1 MARCLYKLWSDVR
14 VVPCPTSVKCMK
26 KLNFF
31 SCMSNYCSQMSYVV
45 INFCV
50 FHRNFSIFDFLNI
63 FYLIYNYVP
72 SIGDWLICR
81 KMSIFFYIWLYMDM
95 KADGC
100 TKAVFINHFS
110 SSSCFEML
118 CKRREIPCDFWKLML
133 LFISTFF

>member
-1 MARCLYKLWSDVR
+1 MSVWSPVLHPWNVWR
-14 VVPCPTSVKCMK
+14 NWTFSLACQIIVAKCHM
-26 KLNFF
+26 LSLTFVYF
-31 SCMSNYCSQMSYVV
+31 IEISQSL
-45 INFCV
+45 
-50 FHRNFSIFDFLNI
+50 IFLLF
-63 FYLIYNYVP
+63 FYLIFNYVP